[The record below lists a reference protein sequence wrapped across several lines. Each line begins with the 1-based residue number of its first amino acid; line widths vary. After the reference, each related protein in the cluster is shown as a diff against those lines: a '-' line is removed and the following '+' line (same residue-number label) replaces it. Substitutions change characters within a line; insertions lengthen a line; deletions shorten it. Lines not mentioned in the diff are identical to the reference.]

1 MVTGVMKCLSCG
13 YETQID
19 QHTILCPKC
28 GGLLEII
35 IEPPKDFSLSK
46 LKGRGV
52 WRYKDLIPGYYK
64 SIISIN
70 EGNTALIKSTNINKQ
85 LYFKF
90 EGLNPTG
97 SFKDRG
103 MTVAVSSAVS
113 LNYKTVIAAS
123 TGNTAASA
131 AAYAARA
138 GIKSFI
144 VLPKGK
150 VALGKLAQS
159 VLYGAIILEVDGS
172 FDVAMEAVMRLYRDL
187 KIVYPLNSFN
197 PWRLEGQKTIAF
209 EIMEDIGVPENVI
222 VPVGNAGNI
231 YAIWKGFNELLKIGI
246 IDKVPRM
253 IGVQAEGASPIANAI
268 IKGKNEP
275 DFIENPDTVATAI
288 RIGKPVN
295 WQKAMKAIKESKGTA
310 IVVSDSEILEAQK
323 TLARKEGIGAEPA
336 SAAALAGYFKAIN
349 NGIIDKDEKT
359 VLILT
364 GHSLKDP
371 ESMAKADTKRILVNP
386 LHIEKIIVGEINGFN
401 S

>member
-1 MVTGVMKCLSCG
+1 MKCLSCQ
-13 YETQID
+13 YEMPID
-19 QHTILCPKC
+19 QHQILCPKC
-28 GGLLEII
+28 GGLMEII
-35 IEPPKDFSLSK
+35 VEPLKDFSFSK
-46 LKGRGV
+46 LRGKGV
-52 WRYKDLIPGYYK
+52 WRYKELIPGSYK
-64 SIISIN
+64 SIVSIN
-70 EGNTALIKSTNINKQ
+70 EGNTPLIKSSNINGN

-113 LNYKTVIAAS
+113 LDYKTVIAAS

-131 AAYAARA
+131 SAYAARA

-159 VLYGAIILEVDGS
+159 ILYGSVILEVDGS
-172 FDVAMEAVMRLYRDL
+172 FDVAMDAVMKLYKDL

-209 EIMEDIGVPENVI
+209 EIIEELGVPDNVI

-231 YAIWKGFNELLKIGI
+231 YAIWKGFNELVKVGV
-246 IDKVPRM
+246 IDRIPRM
-253 IGVQAEGASPIANAI
+253 IGVQAEGASPIASAI
-268 IKGKNEP
+268 IKGKDTP
-275 DFIENPDTVATAI
+275 DFIENPDTIATAI

-295 WQKAMKAIKESKGTA
+295 WQKAVRAIKESGGTA
-310 IVVSDSEILEAQK
+310 IIVSDSEILDAQK

-336 SAAALAGYFKAIN
+336 SATALAGYFKAIN
-349 NGIIDKDEKT
+349 DKIVDKDEKT

-371 ESMAKADTKRILVNP
+371 DSMTKADAKRILVNP
-386 LHIEKIIVGEINGFN
+386 LHIEKIILGEINGSN

>member
-13 YETQID
+13 YETPID

-70 EGNTALIKSTNINKQ
+70 EGNTPLIKSANINKQ

-288 RIGKPVN
+288 RIGRPVN

-349 NGIIDKDEKT
+349 YGIIDKDEKT